1 MYSMTGFGRCELEL
15 DGRKISLELKSVNH
29 RYLDINIRLPRSIS
43 YIEEIVKG
51 ALKERLSRGHVD
63 MYIHYQ
69 NLRDDSKEVTV
80 DEALLKSY
88 HGVLRGIHSITGA
101 ENDITIT
108 ALARMPD
115 VLSVQNVDEDED
127 AVIELAKTAAHKALD
142 GLIEMRSREGIKMA
156 EDVMEKAEAMK
167 KLVAV
172 VEERSPMVVTE
183 YRDKL
188 RARVADLMKDVGAPL
203 DENKLANEVTF
214 FADRCSIAE
223 EITRLNCHIEQLAQI
238 LDEDGAIGRRLD
250 FLVQEMNREVNTICS
265 KANDMT
271 ITNAGLKL
279 KNEVEK
285 IREQVQNLE

>member
-29 RYLDINIRLPRSIS
+29 RYLDINVRLPRSIS
-43 YIEEIVKG
+43 YIEEVVKG
-51 ALKERLSRGHVD
+51 ALKERLNRGHVD
-63 MYIHYQ
+63 VYIYYQ

-88 HGVLRGIHSITGA
+88 HDVLQKIHAETGA
-101 ENDITIT
+101 ANDISATS
-108 ALARMPD
+108 LARMPD
-115 VLSVQNVDEDED
+115 VLSVQNVDEDEE
-127 AVIELAKTAAHKALD
+127 AVIELTKTAVHKALD
-142 GLIEMRSREGIKMA
+142 GLIAMREREGIKMA
-156 EDVMEKAEAMK
+156 EDIMEKAAAME

-172 VEERSPMVVTE
+172 VSERSPLVVTE

-188 RARVADLMKDVGAPL
+188 RARIADLMKDSTATL

-223 EITRLNCHIEQLAQI
+223 EITRLNCHLEQLEQI
-238 LDEDGAIGRRLD
+238 LKEEGAIGRRLD

-265 KANDMT
+265 KANDIT